1 MEFEV
6 VVLSSAEIALRQRQ
20 LEEHKQARDR
30 AVPHDALHDS
40 IKHIRGMSI
49 PHFDGFC
56 GEVTNLL
63 LHVRHRA
70 EDKPLPYYVDI
81 HQTNVKAFFEETLLE
96 FSLDRELDQ
105 PKDAELNRRL
115 EIAWR
120 ELIETEVRLNIR
132 RSRSC
137 FKMTRILELSRDHRL
152 KATGCGGH
160 LDQRDAAA
168 FTEDLH
174 ECISMND
181 QKLGDERVPRQ
192 GYRMARLLPP
202 RDYPLRA
209 VEPSK
214 SAAPPGMSSKRGP
227 FKSPFKENGLPY
239 AFLENDYQP
248 LHKPL
253 STPQRK
259 KARESGWCSPGRVP
273 APSFMKEEDH
283 DPDSARTPLPK
294 RKKIST
300 RFAKCIKMAKDP
312 NYAIGTL
319 YTGKQVV
326 RAAAWK
332 PIGRATTKKTTG

>member
-1 MEFEV
+1 MVFEV
-6 VVLSSAEIALRQRQ
+6 VVLSNAEIALRQRQ
-20 LEEHKQARDR
+20 LEEHTQARDH

-70 EDKPLPYYVDI
+70 KDKPYPYYVDI
-81 HQTNVKAFFEETLLE
+81 HQSNVKAFFEETLLE
-96 FSLDRELDQ
+96 FTLDRELDQ

-120 ELIETEVRLNIR
+120 EMIETEVILNIR
-132 RSRSC
+132 RSRSR
-137 FKMTRILELSRDHRL
+137 FKATRIMKLSRDDRL
-152 KATGCGGH
+152 KATGFGGH
-160 LDQRDAAA
+160 LAQRDAAA

-181 QKLGDERVPRQ
+181 QKLTDEKVPRQ
-192 GYRMARLLPP
+192 GYRMARLPAP

-209 VEPSK
+209 IEPSK

-239 AFLENDYQP
+239 SFLENDYQP

-253 STPQRK
+253 TTDDRK
-259 KARESGWCSPGRVP
+259 EARKSGWCSPGRVP
-273 APSFMKEEDH
+273 APSYMKEEDR
-283 DPDSARTPLPK
+283 DPESARTPRIK
-294 RKKIST
+294 RNTLSM
-300 RFAKCIKMAKDP
+300 RFEQCKKMAKDK
-312 NYAIGTL
+312 NYTMGTL

-326 RAAAWK
+326 RVAAWK
-332 PIGRATTKKTTG
+332 PFGRAIRKKTTG